1 VKPTGEVDSAGTVSA
16 IELRLRH
23 TDQAGN
29 WRDAA
34 DGTVNVP
41 VKVHEKKTKL
51 ETDALAGFDEV

>member
-1 VKPTGEVDSAGTVSA
+1 VKPTGEIDPTGTVAA

-23 TDQAGN
+23 TDQAGQ

-34 DGTVNVP
+34 DGTINVP
-41 VKVHEKKTKL
+41 VKVHAKKTKL